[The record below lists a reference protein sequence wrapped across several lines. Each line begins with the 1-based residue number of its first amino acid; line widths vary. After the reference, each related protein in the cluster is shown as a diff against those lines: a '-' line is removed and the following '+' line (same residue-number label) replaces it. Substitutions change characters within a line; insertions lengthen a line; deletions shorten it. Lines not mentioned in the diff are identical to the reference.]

1 MHSNLLPMEADIR
14 HKCGERGLH
23 VRSWLREAIT
33 PGSPLELKLI
43 SINHHGSSPSG
54 VFSLQILWPRE
65 VQAICSHHLVKNTL
79 NQQNKHCTYGEIFY
93 QASSVFILNVQKM
106 SCHFSSPWEQ
116 ITACIKPAFLKQWSK
131 YKQPVSSSHVPFY
144 PSFGWL
150 KSETGKKKYIT
161 VNNLHFYLIA
171 CLSWYFG
178 YGSSVTIRAVL

>member
-1 MHSNLLPMEADIR
+1 MHSNLLPMEAGVR
-14 HKCGERGLH
+14 HKCGKRGLH

-43 SINHHGSSPSG
+43 SKNHHGSSPSG

-65 VQAICSHHLVKNTL
+65 VRAICSHHLVKNTL

-93 QASSVFILNVQKM
+93 QASSVFILNMQKM

-116 ITACIKPAFLKQWSK
+116 ITAHIKPAFLKQWSK
-131 YKQPVSSSHVPFY
+131 CKQLVSSSHVPFY

-150 KSETGKKKYIT
+150 KSETGKKKY
-161 VNNLHFYLIA
+161 
-171 CLSWYFG
+171 
-178 YGSSVTIRAVL
+178 YGIKTLNVIWLGHQKSR